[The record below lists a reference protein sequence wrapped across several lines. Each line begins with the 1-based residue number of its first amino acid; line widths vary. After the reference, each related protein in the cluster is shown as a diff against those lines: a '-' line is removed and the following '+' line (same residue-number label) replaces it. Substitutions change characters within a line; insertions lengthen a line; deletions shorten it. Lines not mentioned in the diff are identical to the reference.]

1 MSINETKLLQGG
13 NWLFKFIFPSAE
25 MKELPVFKNYSPGEP
40 SSRLYIKNLSRHV
53 SEEVSKIRSSKVG
66 HFSLIYVLFYLLLF
80 FNFPHLFF
88 FLSSSFLYF
97 FPLPHCK
104 FFTAFTVFFPL
115 ISCLLFIFVHIY
127 FPSGY
132 LENLWILCELE

>member
-1 MSINETKLLQGG
+1 MNVKNETKLLQGG
-13 NWLFKFIFPSAE
+13 NWLFKFIFSSAE

-66 HFSLIYVLFYLLLF
+66 HFSLIYFLFYSLI
-80 FNFPHLFF
+80 FPTS
-88 FLSSSFLYF
+88 LSFSFLYF
-97 FPLPHCK
+97 FPLPYCK
-104 FFTAFTVFFPL
+104 FFTAFPVFFPY
-115 ISCLLFIFVHIY
+115 LFPVYCSFLVHIY